1 MYVSVWLR
9 RLAIYFLLLLPL
21 ARFPETL
28 MRYRLG
34 DYKVSLPSWTK
45 VFAYA
50 DEASFFIFLSLALTF
65 VCLNPW
71 SFRWP
76 RFPATKWLLLFMAF
90 GLLMGAVKGVP
101 AAQAAFGLY
110 DVTKNL
116 WVLYL
121 FALMKFT
128 REEFLNTV
136 AALLKVGIILAVVG
150 LAGVLLAWFL
160 SWGINLLAIES
171 HRLLPYQ
178 PISLTGLGSHNYLG
192 VYAVLLFFLSYGLEG
207 RLAQG
212 GRTALF
218 PLIVATASRQTWM
231 SFLTVY
237 VFFKRKNL
245 LLLLLPLLFAGIVAA
260 FGSKVELEPS
270 QYFRLFTFYQ
280 SLKLLAAN
288 PLTGVG
294 PGMFGG
300 LASIFWDSPV
310 YKHWPDL
317 MQWYLKRIGSL
328 DLFWP
333 QIWGELGLLGLAL
346 NWAFFVSL
354 FLILRKATFFY
365 DEDGD
370 RQLASLGRALQY
382 FVLALGIMGF
392 AGGFNC
398 AFIVYPYFAL
408 VGMYLSLFLQ
418 PSGSGGEAAESPA
431 P

>member
-1 MYVSVWLR
+1 MYLSVWLR
-9 RLAIYFLLLLPL
+9 RLAIYLLLLLPL

-28 MRYRLG
+28 IRFRSG
-34 DYKVSLPSWTK
+34 DPTAPAPAWTK

-76 RFPATKWLLLFMAF
+76 RLPVTKWLLCFLTF

-110 DVTKNL
+110 DITKNL

-121 FALMKFT
+121 FALMKFS
-128 REEFLNTV
+128 REEFLNAA
-136 AALLKVGIILAVVG
+136 AALVKMGIILALVG
-150 LAGVLLAWFL
+150 LAGVFLAWTL

-171 HRLLPYQ
+171 DRLLPFQ

-207 RLAQG
+207 ELAG
-212 GRTALF
+212 KGRRALF
-218 PLIVATASRQTWM
+218 PLLVATASRQTWM

-237 VFFKRKNL
+237 MFFKRKKFL
-245 LLLLLPLLFAGIVAA
+245 LVLAPFLFAGVVVA
-260 FGSKVELEPS
+260 FGSKIQLDPS
-270 QYFRLFTFYQ
+270 RYFRLFTFYQ
-280 SLKLLAAN
+280 SLKLLAAH

-310 YKHWPDL
+310 YKHWPEVML
-317 MQWYLKRIGSL
+317 WYLKRIRCL

-333 QIWGELGLLGLAL
+333 QIWGELGLIGLSL
-346 NWAFFVSL
+346 NWAFFASL
-354 FLILRKATFFY
+354 FFSLRKTATFY
-365 DEDGD
+365 EDTGD

-398 AFIVYPYFAL
+398 AFIVYTYFAL
-408 VGMYLSLFLQ
+408 VGIYLSLYAALQ
-418 PSGSGGEAAESPA
+418 KGRHGAAMARPS
-431 P
+431 